1 LIVVSGMYGINHCTT
16 HSSLERGR
24 RRGVLR
30 TPSFMKKPI
39 VHYNPRLKKL
49 ARQLRR
55 NSTLGEVLLWN
66 ELKRKQM
73 MGYDFHRQKPIGEY
87 IVDFYCPRLRLVIE
101 IDGDSHFMREK
112 KDAERQQKLEGV
124 GLRFLRLD
132 DLDVK
137 FRMEK
142 VLVTIR
148 QWIEQHKEETRT

>member
-1 LIVVSGMYGINHCTT
+1 M
-16 HSSLERGR
+16 
-24 RRGVLR
+24 LR
-30 TPSFMKKPI
+30 APSFMKKPI

-87 IVDFYCPRLRLVIE
+87 IVDFYCPRPQLVIE

-137 FRMEK
+137 FQIDK

>member
-1 LIVVSGMYGINHCTT
+1 
-16 HSSLERGR
+16 
-24 RRGVLR
+24 
-30 TPSFMKKPI
+30 
-39 VHYNPRLKKL
+39 
-49 ARQLRR
+49 
-55 NSTLGEVLLWN
+55 
-66 ELKRKQM
+66 M

-137 FRMEK
+137 FQMEK

>member
-1 LIVVSGMYGINHCTT
+1 M
-16 HSSLERGR
+16 
-24 RRGVLR
+24 LR
-30 TPSFMKKPI
+30 APSFMKKPI

-137 FRMEK
+137 FQMEK

>member
-1 LIVVSGMYGINHCTT
+1 M
-16 HSSLERGR
+16 
-24 RRGVLR
+24 LR
-30 TPSFMKKPI
+30 APSFMKKPI

-66 ELKRKQM
+66 QLKRKQM

-87 IVDFYCPRLRLVIE
+87 IVDFYCPQLRLVIE

-112 KDAERQQKLEGV
+112 KDTERQQKLEGV

-137 FRMEK
+137 FQMEK

>member
-1 LIVVSGMYGINHCTT
+1 
-16 HSSLERGR
+16 
-24 RRGVLR
+24 VLR

-137 FRMEK
+137 FQMEK

>member
-1 LIVVSGMYGINHCTT
+1 M
-16 HSSLERGR
+16 
-24 RRGVLR
+24 LR
-30 TPSFMKKPI
+30 APSFMKKPI

-87 IVDFYCPRLRLVIE
+87 IVDFYCPQLRLVIE
-101 IDGDSHFMREK
+101 IDGDRNFMREK

-137 FRMEK
+137 FQIEK

>member
-1 LIVVSGMYGINHCTT
+1 
-16 HSSLERGR
+16 
-24 RRGVLR
+24 
-30 TPSFMKKPI
+30 MKKPI

-112 KDAERQQKLEGV
+112 KDAER
-124 GLRFLRLD
+124 
-132 DLDVK
+132 
-137 FRMEK
+137 
-142 VLVTIR
+142 
-148 QWIEQHKEETRT
+148 

>member
-1 LIVVSGMYGINHCTT
+1 
-16 HSSLERGR
+16 
-24 RRGVLR
+24 VLR
-30 TPSFMKKPI
+30 APSFMKKPI

-137 FRMEK
+137 FQMEK